1 MKIFLE
7 LTRARNKEKFLANL
21 DHIQEIHPAALG
33 SNICWS
39 NGQDSCTQVE
49 EEYSELRSR
58 ISFLLSGGLEK

>member
-21 DHIQEIHPAALG
+21 DHIQEIHAAELG

-39 NGQDSCTQVE
+39 NGQDVCTQVE
-49 EEYSELRSR
+49 DEYDELCIR
-58 ISFLLSGGLEK
+58 IRNLLNGVE